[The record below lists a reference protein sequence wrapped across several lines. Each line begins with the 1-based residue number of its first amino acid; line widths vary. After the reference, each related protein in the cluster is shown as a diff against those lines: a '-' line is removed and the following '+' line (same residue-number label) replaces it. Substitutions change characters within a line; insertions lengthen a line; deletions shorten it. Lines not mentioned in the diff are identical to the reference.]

1 MQANILQTA
10 LAYADRGFSVIPI
23 RPDKKPFIKW
33 ESYQTTKASPEEIK
47 SWFTKWPGAMIGIC
61 TGEISGLLV
70 VDCDNDGAYQKI
82 QDLLPDSF
90 VTCIAKTPRGY
101 HIYLIYPKGEQ
112 ISNAAG
118 IMPGVDVRGQGGYI
132 IAPGSVNAEGKAYA
146 WLEGLGIDDVALAP
160 VPCELTRALFNN
172 STNKYYRERVDSFV
186 DSADFFT
193 AGRRDEDVFS
203 LANALVKSKLS
214 EKYIKQV
221 IDIVATNCNPPFSR
235 EEAALK
241 IQSAI
246 ERANRR
252 DSSLASDVREFL
264 LSTNG
269 VISSTEIYSCLQLS
283 TRDDRKN
290 VSIILKRLCDEGII
304 EKYGNKNG
312 QFRRLDDELEAIDFL
327 NASNDALDL
336 QWPFGIQNFVKIHPG
351 NILGCAGESNSGKT
365 ALALNFARLQQDRF
379 DVHYFS
385 SEMGRTE
392 LRERLLKFPYPLESW
407 RVNFWER
414 SSNFADVI
422 RPDAIN
428 IIDFLEIHDEFYKI
442 GLYIKDIFD
451 KLKSGIAF
459 ILIQKNKNTDFGLGG
474 MRSLEKARLYLAMEP
489 GRLKIVKAK
498 NWASQKNPN
507 GLSISFKLVGGCDF
521 HNSTPWEKTA

>member
-10 LAYADRGFSVIPI
+10 LAYADHGFSVIPI

-33 ESYQTTKASPEEIK
+33 ESYQATKATPEEIK
-47 SWFTKWPGAMIGIC
+47 SWFTKWPNAMIGIC

-70 VDCDNDGAYQKI
+70 VDCDNEDAYQKI

-101 HIYLIYPKGEQ
+101 HIYLIYPKDQQ

-132 IAPGSVNAEGKAYA
+132 IAPGSVNTEGKAYT
-146 WLEGLGIDDVALAP
+146 WLKGLGIDDVALAP

-172 STNKYYRERVDSFV
+172 NINKYYRGHD
-186 DSADFFT
+186 DTLTTSADFFT

-221 IDIVATNCNPPFSR
+221 IDIVATNCNPPFSS
-235 EEAALK
+235 EEARLK

-246 ERANRR
+246 ERAARR
-252 DSSLASDVREFL
+252 EVSLAEEVREWV
-264 LSTNG
+264 LSSNG
-269 VISSTEIYSCLQLS
+269 VFLSSDIDLCRQVSSREEKKNISKILS
-283 TRDDRKN
+283 
-290 VSIILKRLCDEGII
+290 RLCEEGII
-304 EKYGNKNG
+304 EKYGNRNG
-312 QFRRLDDELEAIDFL
+312 QFRRIDTELEKIDFL
-327 NASNDALDL
+327 SAKSDALAL

-351 NILGCAGESNSGKT
+351 NIIGCAGESNSGKT

-451 KLKSGIAF
+451 KLKTGIAF

-507 GLSISFKLVGGCDF
+507 GLSINFKLVGGCDF
-521 HNSTPWEKTA
+521 HNSSPWEKTP

>member
-132 IAPGSVNAEGKAYA
+132 IAPGSVNTEGKAYT

-172 STNKYYRERVDSFV
+172 STNKYYRGHD
-186 DSADFFT
+186 DTLTTSADFFT

-203 LANALVKSKLS
+203 LANALVKSKS
-214 EKYIKQV
+214 SQ
-221 IDIVATNCNPPFSR
+221 
-235 EEAALK
+235 ALK
-241 IQSAI
+241 IQ
-246 ERANRR
+246 
-252 DSSLASDVREFL
+252 
-264 LSTNG
+264 
-269 VISSTEIYSCLQLS
+269 
-283 TRDDRKN
+283 K
-290 VSIILKRLCDEGII
+290 
-304 EKYGNKNG
+304 
-312 QFRRLDDELEAIDFL
+312 
-327 NASNDALDL
+327 
-336 QWPFGIQNFVKIHPG
+336 
-351 NILGCAGESNSGKT
+351 
-365 ALALNFARLQQDRF
+365 
-379 DVHYFS
+379 
-385 SEMGRTE
+385 
-392 LRERLLKFPYPLESW
+392 
-407 RVNFWER
+407 
-414 SSNFADVI
+414 
-422 RPDAIN
+422 
-428 IIDFLEIHDEFYKI
+428 
-442 GLYIKDIFD
+442 
-451 KLKSGIAF
+451 
-459 ILIQKNKNTDFGLGG
+459 
-474 MRSLEKARLYLAMEP
+474 
-489 GRLKIVKAK
+489 
-498 NWASQKNPN
+498 
-507 GLSISFKLVGGCDF
+507 
-521 HNSTPWEKTA
+521 

>member
-1 MQANILQTA
+1 MKANILQTA
-10 LAYADRGFSVIPI
+10 LAYADYGFSVIPI
-23 RPDKKPFIKW
+23 RPDKKPFIPWADFQKRRAT
-33 ESYQTTKASPEEIK
+33 SEEIRQ
-47 SWFTKWPGAMIGIC
+47 WWAKWPAANVGIV

-70 VDCDNDGAYQKI
+70 VDCDNEEAYQEI
-82 QDLLPDSF
+82 QKFLPEGF
-90 VTCIAKTPRGY
+90 LTAIAKTPRGY
-101 HIYLIYPKGEQ
+101 HLYFIYPAGQ
-112 ISNAAG
+112 QFSNAAG
-118 IMPGVDVRGQGGYI
+118 IMPGVDVRASGGYI
-132 IAPGSVNAEGKAYA
+132 IVPPSVNAEGKAYA
-146 WLEGLGIDDVALAP
+146 WLEGLSIDDIALAP
-160 VPCELTRALFNN
+160 LPCELTRALFNN
-172 STNKYYRERVDSFV
+172 STNKYYRGHD
-186 DSADFFT
+186 DTLTTSADFFT

-214 EKYIKQV
+214 EKYIRQV
-221 IDIVATNCNPPFSR
+221 VEIVASNCIPPFSS
-235 EEAALK
+235 EETNLK

-246 ERANRR
+246 ERAARR
-252 DSSLASDVREFL
+252 EVSLAEEVREWV
-264 LSTNG
+264 LSSNG
-269 VISSTEIYSCLQLS
+269 VFLSSDIDLCRQVSSREEKKNISKILS
-283 TRDDRKN
+283 
-290 VSIILKRLCDEGII
+290 RLCEEGII
-304 EKYGNKNG
+304 EKYGNRNG
-312 QFRRLDDELEAIDFL
+312 QFRRIDTELEKIDFL

-385 SEMGRTE
+385 SEMGKTE

-407 RVNFWER
+407 KVHFWER

-422 RPDAIN
+422 RPDGIN
-428 IIDFLEIHDEFYKI
+428 IIDFLEIHDEFYKV

-451 KLKSGIAF
+451 KLKTGIAF

-507 GLSISFKLVGGCDF
+507 GLSIGFKLVGGCEF
-521 HNSTPWEKTA
+521 HNTTPWEKAQ

>member
-1 MQANILQTA
+1 MQANSLQTA
-10 LAYADRGFSVIPI
+10 LAYAERGFSVIPI

-33 ESYQTTKASPEEIK
+33 ESYQTTKATPEEIK
-47 SWFTKWPGAMIGIC
+47 SWFTKWPNAMIGIC
-61 TGEISGLLV
+61 TGDLSGLLV
-70 VDCDNDGAYQKI
+70 VDCDNEEAYQEI
-82 QDLLPDSF
+82 QKLLPEGF
-90 VTCIAKTPRGY
+90 LTAIVKTPRGY
-101 HIYLIYPKGEQ
+101 HLYFIYPAGQQ
-112 ISNAAG
+112 IGNAAG
-118 IMPGVDVRGQGGYI
+118 IIPGVDVRGQGGYI
-132 IAPGSVNAEGKAYA
+132 IGPPSKNAEGKAYA
-146 WLEGLGIDDVALAP
+146 WLPGLSIDDVALAP
-160 VPCELTRALFNN
+160 LPCELTRALFNN
-172 STNKYYRERVDSFV
+172 STNKYYRGHD
-186 DSADFFT
+186 DTLTTSADFFT
-193 AGRRDEDVFS
+193 AGRRDEDIFS

-214 EKYIKQV
+214 EKYIQQV
-221 IDIVATNCNPPFSR
+221 IDIVATNCNPPFSS
-235 EEAALK
+235 EEARLK

-246 ERANRR
+246 ERAARR
-252 DSSLASDVREFL
+252 EVSLAEEVREWV
-264 LSTNG
+264 LSSNG
-269 VISSTEIYSCLQLS
+269 VFLSSDIDLCRQVSSREEKKNISKILS
-283 TRDDRKN
+283 
-290 VSIILKRLCDEGII
+290 RLCEEGII
-304 EKYGNKNG
+304 EKYGNRNG
-312 QFRRLDDELEAIDFL
+312 QFRRIDTELEKIDFL

-385 SEMGRTE
+385 SEMGKTE

-422 RPDAIN
+422 RPDGIN
-428 IIDFLEIHDEFYKI
+428 IVDFLEIHDEFYKV
-442 GLYIKDIFD
+442 GLYIKDIFE
-451 KLKSGIAF
+451 KLKTGIAF

-507 GLSISFKLVGGCDF
+507 GLSIGFKLVGGCEF
-521 HNSTPWEKTA
+521 HNTTPWEKAQ

>member
-1 MQANILQTA
+1 MNNTLQAA
-10 LAYADRGFSVIPI
+10 LAYAERGFSIIPI

-33 ESYQTTKASPEEIK
+33 EAYQTTKATPEEIK
-47 SWFTKWPGAMIGIC
+47 SWFTKWSGAMIGIC
-61 TGEISGLLV
+61 TGEISGILV
-70 VDCDNDGAYQKI
+70 VDCDNAEAYQKI

-101 HIYLIYPKGEQ
+101 HIYLVYPKDQQ
-112 ISNAAG
+112 ISNATG

-146 WLEGLGIDDVALAP
+146 WLEGLSIDDVALAP
-160 VPCELTRALFNN
+160 LPCELTRALFNN
-172 STNKYYRERVDSFV
+172 STNKYYRGHDDTLTTSV
-186 DSADFFT
+186 DFFT

-214 EKYIKQV
+214 EKYIQQV
-221 IDIVATNCNPPFSR
+221 IEIVATNCNPPFSS
-235 EEAALK
+235 EEARLK

-246 ERANRR
+246 ERAARR
-252 DSSLASDVREFL
+252 EVSLAEEVREWVLSSSGVFL
-264 LSTNG
+264 SSDIDLCRQVSSRDEKKNISKILS
-269 VISSTEIYSCLQLS
+269 
-283 TRDDRKN
+283 
-290 VSIILKRLCDEGII
+290 RLCDEGII
-304 EKYGNKNG
+304 EKYGNRNG
-312 QFRRLDDELEAIDFL
+312 QFRRVDTELEKIDFL

-385 SEMGRTE
+385 SEMGKTE

-428 IIDFLEIHDEFYKI
+428 VIDFLEIHDEFFKI

-451 KLKSGIAF
+451 KLKNGIAF